1 MNARNSFQTIFS
13 ELKQIMLDLYS
24 SRRQNDKYY
33 LLSITKYM
41 KLRFL
46 PFRRHPF
53 QNGEIRNLRQVS
65 WEFYLAKGIF
75 MILIQEESLWR
86 GNLQRIL
93 YLLTSSYIES
103 RLIMYVTCEKPWKD
117 FSLYL
122 EFLRSK
128 MEGFFCGFIFPSQ
141 HFRCVAREC
150 YLLIQDKFFFRT
162 YKLQPFIEDVWWWW
176 WPCLRKHS
184 FSSSKW
190 G

>member
-75 MILIQEESLWR
+75 MILILEESVWR
-86 GNLQRIL
+86 ANLQKNFVSFNFEL
-93 YLLTSSYIES
+93 HATLNQGLSCMCNLWKLLE
-103 RLIMYVTCEKPWKD
+103 R
-117 FSLYL
+117 
-122 EFLRSK
+122 
-128 MEGFFCGFIFPSQ
+128 
-141 HFRCVAREC
+141 
-150 YLLIQDKFFFRT
+150 FFFISGI
-162 YKLQPFIEDVWWWW
+162 P
-176 WPCLRKHS
+176 
-184 FSSSKW
+184 
-190 G
+190 

>member
-24 SRRQNDKYY
+24 SRLQNDKYY

-75 MILIQEESLWR
+75 MILIQEESMW
-86 GNLQRIL
+86 GANLQKNFVSFNFELHWIKAYHVCDL
-93 YLLTSSYIES
+93 
-103 RLIMYVTCEKPWKD
+103 WKT
-117 FSLYL
+117 L
-122 EFLRSK
+122 ER
-128 MEGFFCGFIFPSQ
+128 FFFIFGIP
-141 HFRCVAREC
+141 
-150 YLLIQDKFFFRT
+150 
-162 YKLQPFIEDVWWWW
+162 
-176 WPCLRKHS
+176 
-184 FSSSKW
+184 
-190 G
+190 